1 MKRYIFSLLLLS
13 AFLTASAQ
21 RVMTLQECI
30 DSALT
35 HNRALAN
42 AAIDIESAS
51 LQQKEAYT
59 KYFPQIQASALAFQ
73 AFDKIIRGDGTI
85 PAQIAAVIPALAS
98 YAGQKYSIREFSRAY
113 NITLSAMEPIYAG
126 GRIHTANDLAAV
138 QREVSQLQYRL
149 KEKDL
154 RQKITENYWKVASI
168 KYDLNTV
175 AAAEKQVD
183 EMYRQVELFVNTGV
197 STRNDLLRVSLRRHE
212 LQSTRLQL
220 ENGQKVLLLLLAQ
233 QIGMA
238 GQEID
243 IVADTAAVT
252 PPQSVYAS
260 PILSVENREEL
271 HLARQSVRADSL
283 QARMER
289 GKLLPTVSV
298 GLVGYNI
305 GLGGF
310 SRAEN
315 DILKTNLTNGMV
327 AATVSVPISD
337 WWGGSRAV
345 RRKKL
350 ALRQAK
356 NDVIDARERLQVDI
370 SSAYSDLE
378 VAYKQIDIARASVE
392 QAEENL
398 RITSLQYKA
407 GIENLTNLL
416 DAETLNRQAHNS
428 LSTALA
434 SYHSAFTTYMLKT
447 R

>member
-1 MKRYIFSLLLLS
+1 MKRYILFPLFISVLF
-13 AFLTASAQ
+13 AAPAQ
-21 RVMTLQECI
+21 KVMTLQQCL
-30 DSALT
+30 DSALKY
-35 HNRALAN
+35 NRTLQN
-42 AAIDIESAS
+42 ATLSIQSSQE
-51 LQQKEAYT
+51 QQKEAYT
-59 KYFPQIQASALAFQ
+59 KYFPQVQANALAFQ
-73 AFDKIIRGDGTI
+73 AFDKIVRGDGTI
-85 PAQIAAVIPALAS
+85 PTEVAAIIPALAS

-113 NITLSAMEPIYAG
+113 NISFSAIEPIYAG
-126 GRIHTANDLAAV
+126 GRIRTANNLAAV
-138 QREVSQLQYRL
+138 QREVSQLEYRM

-154 RQKITENYWKVASI
+154 RQKITENYWKIASL

-197 STRNDLLRVSLRRHE
+197 TTRNDLLRVSLRRHE
-212 LQSTRLQL
+212 LQSSRLQL

-233 QIGMA
+233 QIGLA
-238 GQEID
+238 EQEID
-243 IVADTAAVT
+243 IVADTTAVS
-252 PPQSVYAS
+252 PPQSVYAA
-260 PILSVENREEL
+260 PALAVNNREEL
-271 HLARQSVRADSL
+271 LMAQQNVRADSL
-283 QARMER
+283 QIRLEH

-298 GLVGYNI
+298 GLVGYNT

-310 SRAEN
+310 SHTIG
-315 DILKTNLTNGMV
+315 DVLKKNLANGMV

-337 WWGGSRAV
+337 WWGGTHAV
-345 RRKKL
+345 RRKKI
-350 ALRQAK
+350 ALRQAQ
-356 NDVIDARERLQVDI
+356 NDLLDARERLQVDI